1 MDRIQRWTDDPQDK
15 EEQIVEGVSAETE
28 ALKNQTTTEFPGN
41 TSCSRHPLVDQ
52 SSRDLKHQSEKK
64 ANVDQ
69 TIL

>member
-1 MDRIQRWTDDPQDK
+1 MDRIQRWTDDLQDK
-15 EEQIVEGVSAETE
+15 EEQIVERVSAEAE
-28 ALKNQTTTEFPGN
+28 ALENQIATEFSGN

-52 SSRDLKHQSEKK
+52 SSRDLKHQSEKE